1 MERAQ
6 QLRILWAYKWW
17 LLAFALAAGIAA
29 YVVSGSR
36 TNVYEGEA
44 LVQIV
49 SSRQAAGEQLS
60 EEELLSLSNVYTK
73 LAETQSALDVAHESP
88 AVGGRADEFDSN
100 VSVEP
105 QQRVGVLSFKAEN
118 DDARTAAAW
127 ANAYANGFA
136 EYTDRLQGETRGQA
150 LERIQERIDEIAAEI
165 EARGVAPDD
174 PSVAGLEAELTA
186 LQTRAA
192 DETAAPGDTVRVIE
206 RAVPPADPVSPKP
219 RRDALLAIFG
229 ALILGAIAVYIRE
242 LVVDRYSSP
251 EEAATEL
258 SLPILGEIPKASPD
272 VPVVEAFRR
281 LRTAVV
287 VGLDR
292 GGDGRDGARGV
303 LVTGA
308 EPGSGKSFVSAN
320 LARALATE
328 GWRVVAI
335 DADLRRPTLHNYF
348 DVAREPGLGDY
359 LVGDGVE
366 RRPDQLSSHV
376 SLPGGDDGHGE
387 LRAITA
393 GPYIE
398 DSVERLSSPR
408 MAAIIERLQGTSDFI
423 VFDSPPVL
431 AVIDPVVLARYSDGV
446 VLVID
451 SRKTKRRDA
460 RRAVQTIRALG
471 TPILGL
477 VFNHSHAPTTG
488 YYSYDAPAGVEEVP
502 RGARGA
508 TR

>member
-6 QLRILWAYKWW
+6 QLRILWNYKWW
-17 LLAFALAAGIAA
+17 LLAFALAAGVAA
-29 YVVSGSR
+29 YLLSASR
-36 TNVYEGEA
+36 TNVYQAEA

-49 SSRQAAGEQLS
+49 SARQAAGEQLS
-60 EEELLSLSNVYTK
+60 EEELLSLSNVYVK
-73 LAETQSALDVAHESP
+73 LADTQSALDLAHESP
-88 AVGGRADEFDSN
+88 SVRGREGDFDSS

-105 QQRVGVLSFKAEN
+105 QERVGVLTFTAEN
-118 DDARTAAAW
+118 DDAGTAADW

-136 EYTDRLQGETRGQA
+136 EFTDQLQGETRGQA
-150 LERIQERIDEIAAEI
+150 LDRIQQRIDEITAEI
-165 EARGVAPDD
+165 EQRGVAPDD
-174 PSVAGLEAELTA
+174 PSVAGLQAELDA

-206 RAVPPADPVSPKP
+206 RAVPAADPVSPKP
-219 RRDALLAIFG
+219 VRDALLAVLG

-242 LVVDRYSSP
+242 LLVDRYSSP

-258 SLPILGEIPKASPD
+258 SLPILSEIPKAAPD

-292 GGDGRDGARGV
+292 GGDGREGGRG
-303 LVTGA
+303 LLITGP
-308 EPGSGKSFVSAN
+308 EPGSGKSYVTAN
-320 LARALATE
+320 LARALAAE
-328 GWRVVAI
+328 GWKVVAI
-335 DADLRRPTLHNYF
+335 DGDLRRPTLHDYF
-348 DVAREPGLGDY
+348 EVAREPGLGDY
-359 LVGDGVE
+359 LVGDGLE
-366 RRPDQLSSHV
+366 RHEDHLSSHV
-376 SLPGGDDGHGE
+376 SLPGGADGRGE
-387 LRAITA
+387 LRALTA

-408 MAAIIERLQGTSDFI
+408 MAAIVERLQAMSDFI

-431 AVIDPVVLARYSDGV
+431 AVVDPVVLARYSDGV
-446 VLVID
+446 VMVID

-460 RRAVQTIRALG
+460 RRAVQTIRAIG

-477 VFNHSHAPTTG
+477 VFNRSHAPVGG
-488 YYSYDAPAGVEEVP
+488 YYSYDAPAGVEAAP

>member
-29 YVVSGSR
+29 YVVSSSR

-49 SSRQAAGEQLS
+49 SSRQASGEQLS
-60 EEELLSLSNVYTK
+60 EDELLSLSNLYSE
-73 LAETQSALDVAHESP
+73 LADTQGTLDLAHESP
-88 AVGGRADEFDSN
+88 SVRGREDEFDSS
-100 VSVEP
+100 VSVEA
-105 QQRVGVLSFKAEN
+105 QERVGVLSIKAEN
-118 DDARTAAAW
+118 EDARTAAAW

-136 EYTDRLQGETRGQA
+136 EFIDRLQGETRGQA
-150 LERIQERIDEIAAEI
+150 LERIQARIDEIAAEI
-165 EARGVAPDD
+165 EASGVAADD
-174 PSVAGLEAELTA
+174 PSVAGLQAELAA

-219 RRDALLAIFG
+219 RRDALLAFFG

-292 GGDGRDGARGV
+292 GGDGGDGARGV

-348 DVAREPGLGDY
+348 EVAREPGLGDY
-359 LVGDGVE
+359 LVGDGVD

-408 MAAIIERLQGTSDFI
+408 MAAIVERLQGTSDFI
-423 VFDSPPVL
+423 IFDSPPVL
-431 AVIDPVVLARYSDGV
+431 AVVDPVVLALYSDGV

>member
-88 AVGGRADEFDSN
+88 AVRGRAGDFDSS

-105 QQRVGVLSFKAEN
+105 QERVGVLSFKAEN
-118 DDARTAAAW
+118 DDARTAASW

-174 PSVAGLEAELTA
+174 PSVAGLQAELAA

-206 RAVPPADPVSPKP
+206 RAVPSADPVSPKP
-219 RRDALLAIFG
+219 LRDALLAFFG

-251 EEAATEL
+251 EEASTEL

-281 LRTAVV
+281 LRTGVV

-308 EPGSGKSFVSAN
+308 EPGSGKSFVSAH

-328 GWRVVAI
+328 GWKVVAI
-335 DADLRRPTLHNYF
+335 DGDLRRPTLHDYF
-348 DVAREPGLGDY
+348 EVAREPGLGDY
-359 LVGDGVE
+359 LVGDGME
-366 RRPDQLSSHV
+366 RRADQLSSHV
-376 SLPGGDDGHGE
+376 SLPGGADGHGE

-431 AVIDPVVLARYSDGV
+431 AVIDAVVLARYSDGV

-477 VFNHSHAPTTG
+477 VFNHSQAPTTG
-488 YYSYDAPAGVEEVP
+488 YYSYEAPAGVEEVP